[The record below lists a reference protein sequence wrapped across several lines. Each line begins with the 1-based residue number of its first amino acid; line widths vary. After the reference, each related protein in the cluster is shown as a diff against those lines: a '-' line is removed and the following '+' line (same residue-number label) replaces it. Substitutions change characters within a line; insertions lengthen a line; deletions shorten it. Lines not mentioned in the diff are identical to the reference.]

1 MSYRQEF
8 YFLIIILIMFNTSF
22 CFIALPFNTIFTKN
36 NSASPAG
43 DYRAQMLQNDICVNF
58 SAGNPGQN
66 ITSVLKMEYYGF
78 SIFNNS
84 FITNLSSTY
93 ELLDD
98 ERSLN
103 CYLQIKP
110 YTSRDYFYL
119 PTFNSFNDFNK
130 YISNEKNKNNIKDI
144 IKKEKAKFLIIKK
157 EKGSRTPFNDMYEKF
172 GIIGLKLNYK
182 TFHPPEFA
190 TTFDGIKDIKTHTFY
205 LKFDDNR
212 IDGFFNSNNTGYFIV
227 GEELSDNENEK
238 KNIKY
243 TKAKERL
250 DLINWDLSFT
260 DIISKSKI
268 DEIEY
273 RPEYKHAELYVNFP
287 YIFGPRFYAPFIRK
301 EFFQE
306 LISEGVCN
314 YISNIYGE
322 EYTGYRCNSQ
332 SELFLKN
339 LETKFPD
346 LIFEHRELDEN
357 FTLTG
362 KDLFTHNMYNKSDPY
377 VYFAILFKNI
387 PITDQD
393 NVMSW
398 ILGIPFLKKYT
409 LSFNYDNKVIGYLKK
424 NNNGISHNS
433 VSYKKIIIIAVF
445 IFSIILSF
453 FLGMFTHKKISKK
466 PRKNKANELDDSCDY
481 IENSSKRNDSNEE
494 KYSNLIN

>member
-1 MSYRQEF
+1 MSFRQKY
-8 YFLIIILIMFNTSF
+8 YFLILIFIIFNTSF

-36 NSASPAG
+36 DSASPVN
-43 DYRAQMLQNDICVNF
+43 DYTSQMLQNDICVNF
-58 SAGNPGQN
+58 SVGNPGQN
-66 ITSVLKMEYYGF
+66 ITAVLKMEYYGF
-78 SIFNNS
+78 SIFNSS
-84 FITNLSSTY
+84 FITNLSTTY

-98 ERSLN
+98 ERSIN

-119 PTFNSFNDFNK
+119 PTFNSFNEFNK
-130 YISNEKNKNNIKDI
+130 YISNEKNKNNNKDI
-144 IKKEKAKFLIIKK
+144 IKREKAKFLIIKK
-157 EKGSRTPFNDMYEKF
+157 EQGSRTKFNDMYEKF

-182 TFHPPEFA
+182 TFHPPEFT

-238 KNIKY
+238 KNIRY

-287 YIFGPRFYAPFIRK
+287 YIFGPRFYAPFIKK

-306 LISEGVCN
+306 LISEGVCD
-314 YISNIYGE
+314 YINNIYGE
-322 EYTGYRCNSQ
+322 EYTGYKCDGQSQ
-332 SELFLKN
+332 LFLQN
-339 LETKFPD
+339 VETKFPD

-377 VYFAILFKNI
+377 LYFAIIFKNI
-387 PITDQD
+387 PLTDQD
-393 NVMSW
+393 HVMSW

-409 LSFNYDNKVIGYLKK
+409 LSFNYDNKEIGYLKK
-424 NNNGISHNS
+424 TNTISHSS
-433 VSYKKIIIIAVF
+433 VSYKKIIIITVF
-445 IFSIILSF
+445 IFSVILSF

-466 PRKNKANELDDSCDY
+466 PRKSKANELDDSCDY
-481 IENSSKRNDSNEE
+481 IENSNKKSDANEE
-494 KYSNLIN
+494 INSNLIN

>member
-1 MSYRQEF
+1 
-8 YFLIIILIMFNTSF
+8 
-22 CFIALPFNTIFTKN
+22 
-36 NSASPAG
+36 
-43 DYRAQMLQNDICVNF
+43 MLQNDLCVNF

-66 ITSVLKMEYYGF
+66 ISAVLKMEYFGF

-84 FITNLSSTY
+84 FITNLSNTY

-98 ERSLN
+98 ERSIN
-103 CYLQIKP
+103 CFLQVKP
-110 YTSRDYFYL
+110 FTSRDYFYL
-119 PTFNSFNDFNK
+119 PTFNSFNEFNK
-130 YISNEKNKNNIKDI
+130 YISKEKNINKEI
-144 IKKEKAKFLIIKK
+144 IKKEKAKFLILKK
-157 EKGSRTPFNDMYEKF
+157 EQGSRTPFNDMYAKF

-182 TFHPPEFA
+182 YFHPPEFA

-212 IDGFFNSNNTGYFIV
+212 INGFFNSNNTGYFIV

-260 DIISKSKI
+260 DIVSKSKI

-306 LISEGVCN
+306 LISEGVCD
-314 YISNIYGE
+314 YASNIFGE
-322 EYTGYRCNSQ
+322 EYTGYKCDGQSQ
-332 SELFLKN
+332 LFLQN
-339 LETKFPD
+339 LETKFPE
-346 LIFEHRELDEN
+346 LIFEHKELDEN

-362 KDLFTHNMYNKSDPY
+362 KDLFTHNIYNKSDPY
-377 VYFAILFKNI
+377 VYFAILFKNV
-387 PITDQD
+387 PLTDQD
-393 NVMSW
+393 HVMSW

-424 NNNGISHNS
+424 TSIFSQNS
-433 VSYKKIIIIAVF
+433 VSYKKLIIITVF
-445 IFSIILSF
+445 IFSIIVSF
-453 FLGMFTHKKISKK
+453 ILGMFTHKKISKK
-466 PRKNKANELDDSCDY
+466 PRKSKANELDDSCDY
-481 IENSSKRNDSNEE
+481 IENSNKKNDANEE
-494 KYSNLIN
+494 MNSNLIN